1 MTTLT
6 RKRTRLTFHQ
16 VLQAAQALSPQ
27 EQRRLQNELAQQA
40 GVYLM
45 RPTGTAAAIRRG
57 RRLAK
62 QIQTQMS
69 SSSNDSLDQVM
80 AGLRGRSWSP

>member
-1 MTTLT
+1 
-6 RKRTRLTFHQ
+6 
-16 VLQAAQALSPQ
+16 
-27 EQRRLQNELAQQA
+27 
-40 GVYLM
+40 M

-69 SSSNDSLDQVM
+69 SSSNDSLDQAM